1 MLSALA
7 AIAEPQQTVIR
18 IVASERPTTIA
29 EIVSIFKRIARRG
42 PRIVTSASR
51 LSGLYTRRVQFRSM
65 AAQPNVNLP
74 AVSLAV
80 GIAQLM
86 LQERV
91 NLARGGSQ

>member
-1 MLSALA
+1 
-7 AIAEPQQTVIR
+7 
-18 IVASERPTTIA
+18 VASQQPTTIA

-51 LSGLYTRRVQFRSM
+51 LSGLYTRRVQFRSI
-65 AAQPNVNLP
+65 ATQAIPGLP
-74 AVSLAV
+74 AMSLAV